1 MHIVRGEFVR
11 FDAHKERALVQAV
24 QPNWPHAFT
33 RLATSA
39 SRFLQSF
46 PTNHIHG
53 VYGDYVPELLQ
64 VCDLLR
70 VRPVVLE
77 G

>member
-1 MHIVRGEFVR
+1 MHILRGEFVR
-11 FDAHKERALVQAV
+11 LDPAKERELVQAV

-33 RLATSA
+33 RLACPA
-39 SRFLQSF
+39 ERFLGAF

-53 VYGDYVPELLQ
+53 VYGDYVRELLH
-64 VCDLLR
+64 VCEMLKI
-70 VRPVVLE
+70 RPVLLE